1 MTLKEFSV
9 TEFGRLAETH
19 GGDIGRWPDPV
30 RGPALVLLARSDAA
44 RAILDEARAVDALL
58 DQASEPVVS
67 DERAE
72 RVLARL
78 SDRLDN
84 LAPPVP
90 YSLMATRGTLRLW
103 PTAGFLAAMGVA
115 GFLVCASGLLPAPAS
130 ASDFTSVLGG
140 TPYAGT
146 TYLGRL

>member
-9 TEFGRLAETH
+9 TDFGRMAELY
-19 GGDIGRWPDPV
+19 GGDIKRWPADT
-30 RGPALVLLARSDAA
+30 RARALMLLAHSGEA
-44 RAILDEARAVDALL
+44 RAILDGAAALDAVLDRAA
-58 DQASEPVVS
+58 APAVS

-78 SDRLDN
+78 SERMDD

-90 YSLMATRGTLRLW
+90 YSLTAARNTLRLW
-103 PTAGFLAAMGVA
+103 PTAGFLAAMGIA

-130 ASDFTSVLGG
+130 ATDFTSALGG
-140 TPYAGT
+140 TTYAGT
-146 TYLGRL
+146 TYFGSL